1 MQNIYILIFLAILA
15 GIVIPVQG
23 ALNSR
28 LAGAL
33 DSPILS
39 AFFSFAVG
47 TVALFIYVLLSSTP
61 IGNLASIKNAPPS
74 AWTGG
79 IFGAFFVASTIMLI
93 PRLGVAV
100 TFGIVVAGQMIF
112 SVVIDHFGLLGS
124 AVRPVSLARIGGI
137 VLITIGAIVIRR
149 Y

>member
-1 MQNIYILIFLAILA
+1 MQNVYILILLAVIA

-23 ALNSR
+23 ALNTR

-39 AFFSFAVG
+39 AFLSFAVG
-47 TVALFIYVLLSSTP
+47 TAALFVYVILSGTP
-61 IGNLASIKNAPPS
+61 LGNLSNIKNAPPS

-100 TFGIVVAGQMIF
+100 TFGIIVAGQMIF
-112 SVVIDHFGLLGS
+112 SVVIDHFGLLDS
-124 AVRPVSLARIGGI
+124 PVRPVSLARIGGI
-137 VLITIGAIVIRR
+137 ILITVGAIVIRR

>member
-1 MQNIYILIFLAILA
+1 MQNIYILIALAILA
-15 GIVIPVQG
+15 GIAIPVQG
-23 ALNSR
+23 ALNTR
-28 LAGAL
+28 LSGVL

-47 TVALFIYVLLSSTP
+47 TVALFIYVLLSGAP
-61 IGNLASIKNAPPS
+61 LGNFSSIKNAPPS
-74 AWTGG
+74 ALTGG
-79 IFGAFFVASTIMLI
+79 LIGAFFVASTIMLI

-124 AVRPVSLARIGGI
+124 PIRSVSLARVGGI
-137 VLITIGAIVIRR
+137 LLITVGAIIIRR